1 MSRIISFED
10 ACELPRVW
18 DDMDIKNDPIYRE
31 ASENGLSDLLLDDSS
46 GPVGINILYRLDDMG
61 DKVLGLYIC
70 PRKRGI
76 DVWEA
81 LDYNGTIHSGKN
93 IVNDIAEGSS
103 LSDIVSKAKAV
114 MNVCPVCGKSVPYK
128 DQQRYSFAGRCC
140 PECLPKMR
148 EKYEQPGW
156 YN

>member
-1 MSRIISFED
+1 MSRIVSFEE

-18 DDMDIKNDPIYRE
+18 DDINIKNDSIYRE

-46 GPVGINILYRLDDMG
+46 RPVGIHILYRLDDMG
-61 DKVLGLYIC
+61 DKVVGLYIC
-70 PRKRGI
+70 PVKRGI

-81 LDYNGTIHSGKN
+81 LEYNGTIRAGKS
-93 IVNDIAEGSS
+93 IISDIAKGSS
-103 LSDIVSKAKAV
+103 LSDVVNKAKDA
-114 MNVCPVCGKSVPYK
+114 MNICPVCRKSVPYK

-140 PECLPKMR
+140 SDCLQKMK
-148 EKYEQPGW
+148 EKYEKPGW